1 METCGPC
8 ECKIWYPRL
17 AVMCLGFE
25 EATNPAEFTF
35 GLNTSSLLGISNV
48 NIRIQKYVIMPIYC
62 IMMEYVPTEHFC
74 SGKPCFWSRTP
85 AT

>member
-25 EATNPAEFTF
+25 EATNPGEFRFQSWNEVTF
-35 GLNTSSLLGISNV
+35 GLNTSESQMV
-48 NIRIQKYVIMPIYC
+48 NIRIQKYMTMPIWMFPK
-62 IMMEYVPTEHFC
+62 IVVPPNPPF
-74 SGKPCFWSRTP
+74 
-85 AT
+85 